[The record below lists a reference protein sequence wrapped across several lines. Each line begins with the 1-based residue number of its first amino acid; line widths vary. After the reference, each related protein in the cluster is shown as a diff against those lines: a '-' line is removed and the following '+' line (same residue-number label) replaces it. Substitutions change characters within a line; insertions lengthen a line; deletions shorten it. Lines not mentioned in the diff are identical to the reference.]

1 MSNIRRFSLLTV
13 FLVVFIDLV
22 GFGIVIP
29 ILPYYATQFG
39 ASASQLGWL
48 MAVYSFMQFLI
59 SPLWGRLSDR
69 MGRRPVLL
77 VSILGTALTMVFLG
91 FARSLEWIFI
101 GRLLA
106 GACAANIST
115 AYAYIAD
122 VTTEENRAKGMGA
135 VGAAFGLGFIFGPAI
150 GGTLAHNQNYS
161 LPMFFAAG
169 LSGINLIFA
178 YFKLKEPHLSIEER
192 SKNRTKRFDLGNIRL
207 ALGDQRTR
215 LAIGVFFLV
224 TFAVTQMESIFAIYM
239 ASLFHFDARQ
249 AGMLLALVGIIMVAM
264 QGGLVGRLAKR
275 FGELRLIHVGL
286 IICGL
291 GLLGFA
297 FSPTIGAVI
306 ISLSVLG
313 VGHGTLHPSLS
324 SLASLGASK
333 DRRGATMGVFQSA
346 GSLARVL
353 GPPCAGWAYDH
364 FAKNAPFLAGTLILF
379 FAFVI
384 SQVSVRSPELK
395 LAH

>member
-1 MSNIRRFSLLTV
+1 MSQQQKRFSLLTV

-39 ASASQLGWL
+39 ASASELGWL
-48 MAVYSFMQFLI
+48 MAIYSFMQFLI

-69 MGRRPVLL
+69 IGRRPVLM
-77 VSILGTALTMVFLG
+77 VSILGTALSMVFLG
-91 FARSLEWIFI
+91 FAKSLEWLFI

-106 GACAANIST
+106 GVCAANIST
-115 AYAYIAD
+115 AYAYISD

-150 GGTLAHNQNYS
+150 GGALASHQNYA

-169 LSGINLIFA
+169 LSAVNLVFA
-178 YFKLKEPHLSIEER
+178 YFKLEEPHLTREQR
-192 SKNRTKRFDLGNIRL
+192 SSNRTKRFDMANIKL

-215 LAIGVFFLV
+215 LAIGLFFLV
-224 TFAVTQMESIFAIYM
+224 TFAVSQMESIFAIYM
-239 ASLFHFDARQ
+239 AALFHFDARQ
-249 AGMLLALVGIIMVAM
+249 AGMLLALVGIIMVVM

-275 FGELRLIHVGL
+275 FGELRLIHFGL
-286 IICGL
+286 IVCGL

-297 FSPTIGAVI
+297 YSPTLGAVI
-306 ISLSVLG
+306 VSLSVLG

-333 DRRGATMGVFQSA
+333 ERRGATMGVFQSA

-353 GPPCAGWAYDH
+353 GPPCAGWAYDR
-364 FAKNAPFLAGTLILF
+364 FAPNAPFLVGCTILLCA
-379 FAFVI
+379 FAI
-384 SQVSVRSPELK
+384 SQVPARTEQQ
-395 LAH
+395 LA

>member
-1 MSNIRRFSLLTV
+1 MAKQRFPLLTV

-39 ASASQLGWL
+39 ASASELGWL
-48 MAVYSFMQFLI
+48 MAIYSFMQFLI

-69 MGRRPVLL
+69 IGRRPVLL

-91 FARSLEWIFI
+91 FARSLEWLFI

-150 GGTLAHNQNYS
+150 GGTLAHHHNYA

-169 LSGINLIFA
+169 LSAINLLFA
-178 YFKLKEPHLSIEER
+178 LFKLKEPHLSVEER
-192 SKNRTKRFDLGNIRL
+192 SKNRTKRFDLANIRL

-239 ASLFHFDARQ
+239 AALFNFDARQ
-249 AGMLLALVGIIMVAM
+249 AGMLLALVGIIMVIM

-275 FGELRLIHVGL
+275 FGELRLIHFGL
-286 IICGL
+286 VVCGL

-297 FSPTIGAVI
+297 LSPTIGAVV
-306 ISLSVLG
+306 ISLSILG
-313 VGHGTLHPSLS
+313 IGHGALHPSLS

-353 GPPCAGWAYDH
+353 GPPCAGLAYDH
-364 FAKNAPFLAGTLILF
+364 MAPNAPFLLGCTILA
-379 FAFVI
+379 FAFAV
-384 SQVSVRSPELK
+384 SQRPARSTEFV
-395 LAH
+395 AS

>member
-1 MSNIRRFSLLTV
+1 MAKRYSLLTV

-39 ASASQLGWL
+39 ASASELGWL
-48 MAVYSFMQFLI
+48 MAIYSFMQFLI

-69 MGRRPVLL
+69 IGRRPVLM
-77 VSILGTALTMVFLG
+77 VSIFGTALTMLFLG
-91 FARSLEWIFI
+91 FARSLEWLFI
-101 GRLLA
+101 GRLIA

-150 GGTLAHNQNYS
+150 GGALAHNHNYA

-169 LSGINLIFA
+169 LSMINLLFA
-178 YFKLKEPHLSIEER
+178 FFKLEEPHLTAEER
-192 SKNRTKRFDLGNIRL
+192 SKNRTKRFDMANIRL

-239 ASLFHFDARQ
+239 AALFHFDARQ
-249 AGMLLALVGIIMVAM
+249 AGMLLALVGIIMVIM

-275 FGELRLIHVGL
+275 FGELKLIHVGL
-286 IICGL
+286 IVCCL
-291 GLLGFA
+291 GLAGFA
-297 FSPTIGAVI
+297 FSPTISTVI
-306 ISLSVLG
+306 VSLSILG
-313 VGHGTLHPSLS
+313 IGHGALHPSLS

-353 GPPCAGWAYDH
+353 GPPCAGFAYDH
-364 FAKNAPFLAGTLILF
+364 FAPNAPFLVGCTILLCA
-379 FAFVI
+379 FAI
-384 SQVSVRSPELK
+384 SQAPMHSEK
-395 LAH
+395 LLSN

>member
-1 MSNIRRFSLLTV
+1 MAKRYSLLTV

-39 ASASQLGWL
+39 ASASELGWL
-48 MAVYSFMQFLI
+48 MAIYSFMQFLI

-69 MGRRPVLL
+69 IGRRPVLM
-77 VSILGTALTMVFLG
+77 VSIFGTALTMLFLG
-91 FARSLEWIFI
+91 FARSLEWLFI
-101 GRLLA
+101 GRLIA

-150 GGTLAHNQNYS
+150 GGALAHNHNYA

-169 LSGINLIFA
+169 LSMINLLFA
-178 YFKLKEPHLSIEER
+178 FFKLEEPHLTAEER
-192 SKNRTKRFDLGNIRL
+192 SKNRTKRFDMANIRL

-239 ASLFHFDARQ
+239 AALFHFDARQ
-249 AGMLLALVGIIMVAM
+249 AGMLLALVGIIMVIM

-275 FGELRLIHVGL
+275 FGELKLIHVGL
-286 IICGL
+286 IVCCL
-291 GLLGFA
+291 GLAGFA
-297 FSPTIGAVI
+297 FSPTISTVI
-306 ISLSVLG
+306 VSLSILG
-313 VGHGTLHPSLS
+313 IGHGALHPSLS

-353 GPPCAGWAYDH
+353 GPPCAGFAYDH
-364 FAKNAPFLAGTLILF
+364 FAPNAPFLVGCMILLCA
-379 FAFVI
+379 FAI
-384 SQVSVRSPELK
+384 SQAPRHSEK
-395 LAH
+395 LLSN